1 MFWFFM
7 AIVGI
12 LVLLLIGWFLY
23 EFYILCKHCC
33 CCCNKYNQEKAQRDE
48 EKFIELDSKFSELS
62 RFRTSSDEKIIKPN
76 RVISSKKNKIYNA
89 DVKNKYV
96 QDEQFVENVES
107 ENSDHIQ
114 VISEETT
121 ISSTSYSEDEL
132 NEHDDDKESNV
143 DDLGNVHSTTEAF
156 IEQRDDQDQEVL
168 LTDS

>member
-1 MFWFFM
+1 MFWAFM
-7 AIVGI
+7 AIIGI

-23 EFYILCKHCC
+23 EFYIFLIKNC
-33 CCCNKYNQEKAQRDE
+33 CCCNKYNQEKAQKDE

-62 RFRTSSDEKIIKPN
+62 RRTSSNEKIIKPN
-76 RVISSKKNKIYNA
+76 RVIPAKKNKIYNA
-89 DVKNKYV
+89 DVKNKYHV
-96 QDEQFVENVES
+96 QDQFVENVES

-121 ISSTSYSEDEL
+121 ISSTSAYSEDDL
-132 NEHDDDKESNV
+132 NEHDDKESNM
-143 DDLGNVHSTTEAF
+143 DHLGNVNCTAEAF